1 VQRIGQLRQPNQTGL
16 LLLINTTN
24 LGDRRPQSVSRL
36 SFPLSPH
43 WRDQNLVQSVVQIM
57 AEPGTLM
64 DKIPSDSTQEDF
76 PNLVAVHSI
85 AGATLTAKRD
95 NSYYGARLE
104 REFPAVWADY
114 QTGRYSS
121 LRAACIEAGLI
132 KPRKRSNEL
141 KNAWRKAK
149 VDEKIQFLQYLKQ
162 EGVLRRLSDLEL
174 ALPVRGP
181 AMGPG
186 GEHGGVLSVV
196 GFPWRIEV
204 GGRIT
209 PEGKELIVEIMR
221 KRGLIAVQGQYHVGI
236 IMKELGRGFKPQDPS
251 LSHALKG
258 GWRIRP
264 ELARALERWVAAHYR
279 PSGAQAAREG

>member
-1 VQRIGQLRQPNQTGL
+1 ME
-16 LLLINTTN
+16 
-24 LGDRRPQSVSRL
+24 
-36 SFPLSPH
+36 
-43 WRDQNLVQSVVQIM
+43 QI
-57 AEPGTLM
+57 PVTS
-64 DKIPSDSTQEDF
+64 IHEDL
-76 PNLVAVHSI
+76 PVAVGSV
-85 AGATLTAKRD
+85 AGAKPTSNRD
-95 NSYYGARLE
+95 NSYYSTRLE
-104 REFPAVWADY
+104 REYPTIWAEH
-114 QTGRYSS
+114 QTGRFAS

-186 GEHGGVLSVV
+186 GEHGGALSEV
-196 GFPWRIEV
+196 GFPWRLSV

-209 PEGKELIVEIMR
+209 PEGKELIIEIMR
-221 KRGLIAVQGQYHVGI
+221 KRGLIGEHGQYHVGI
-236 IMKELGRGFKPQDPS
+236 IMEELGRGFKPQDPS

-264 ELARALERWVAAHYR
+264 ELARALEHWVAAHYR
-279 PSGAQAAREG
+279 QSEAQSAGNEEGKDAVSEPR

>member
-1 VQRIGQLRQPNQTGL
+1 
-16 LLLINTTN
+16 
-24 LGDRRPQSVSRL
+24 
-36 SFPLSPH
+36 
-43 WRDQNLVQSVVQIM
+43 
-57 AEPGTLM
+57 M
-64 DKIPSDSTQEDF
+64 DETPADSTQED
-76 PNLVAVHSI
+76 LTHRMAARSV
-85 AGATLTAKRD
+85 AGAKPVGKRD
-95 NSYYGARLE
+95 NSYFSARLE
-104 REFPAVWADY
+104 REFPAIWADY
-114 QTGRYSS
+114 QSGRYAS
-121 LRAACIEAGLI
+121 LRAACIEAGLM

-162 EGVLRRLSDLEL
+162 EGVLRRLRDLEL
-174 ALPVRGP
+174 DVPKREP
-181 AMGPG
+181 TMGPG
-186 GEHGGVLSVV
+186 GEYGGVLSKV

-236 IMKELGRGFKPQDPS
+236 IMRELGRGFNPQDPS
-251 LSHALKG
+251 LSLALKG

-279 PSGAQAAREG
+279 PLIDQDAANG